1 MPRAVQYKT
10 NSIVYFQGDVAERV
24 YILKSGKV
32 SLNYNDIETGQ
43 EMHELIQTGEFFGV
57 KSALGRYTRE
67 ETAVVLSDAQMVV
80 FSVPEFEQLIMQNTR
95 IIMKMLKVFS
105 NQLRRIHKQVRNLI
119 GSGGEAADPESG
131 LFRIGKYYHRVGKYP
146 QALYAYRRYLTYYP
160 SGKYADEA
168 NKNIL
173 LAEQRAQAS
182 GGRSAAPAAGGGAQR
197 EELSGSAKAYYN
209 AVSLYSQDKYKEALA
224 QFKRIAADTADQEY
238 SAKAA
243 YEIGRCH
250 FALGEFDE
258 CIRHLSGMIKT
269 YPKHPDLTDALFY
282 VGNCY
287 EKKSDNAKALG
298 FYKKIMSMVRE
309 DMPIHRKVKK
319 AIAALGETA

>member
-10 NSIVYFQGDVAERV
+10 NSIVYFQGDVAERI

-57 KSALGRYTRE
+57 KSSLGRYTRE
-67 ETAVVLSDAQMVV
+67 ETAVVLADAQMVL
-80 FSVPEFEQLIMQNTR
+80 FSVPEFEQLIVQNTR

-119 GSGGEAADPESG
+119 SSGSEAVEPESG
-131 LFRIGKYYHRVGKYP
+131 LFRIGQYYHRVGKFP
-146 QALYAYRRYLTYYP
+146 QALYAYRRYLTFYP
-160 SGKYADEA
+160 SGKHSEEA

-173 LAEQRAQAS
+173 LAEKNAQS
-182 GGRSAAPAAGGGAQR
+182 GMRSTPSAGQDR

-209 AVSLYSQDKYKEALA
+209 AVSLYSQDKFKDALV
-224 QFKRIAADTADQEY
+224 QFKRIASDTGDQEY
-238 SAKAA
+238 AAKAS

-250 FALGEFDE
+250 FALSEYDE

-282 VGNCY
+282 VGSCY

-298 FYKKIMSMVRE
+298 FYKKILSMVRE

-319 AIAALGETA
+319 AIAALGAAE

>member
-10 NSIVYFQGDVAERV
+10 NSIVYFQGDVAERI

-32 SLNYNDIETGQ
+32 SLNYIDIETGQ

-67 ETAVVLSDAQMVV
+67 ENAVVLSDAQMVV

-105 NQLRRIHKQVRNLI
+105 NQLRRIHKQLRNLI
-119 GSGGEAADPESG
+119 GSGTESDPESG
-131 LFRIGKYYHRVGKYP
+131 LFRIGEYYHGAGKFP
-146 QALYAYRRYLTYYP
+146 QALYAYRRYLTFYP
-160 SGKYADEA
+160 SGRYAEKA
-168 NKNIL
+168 NENIRQ
-173 LAEQRAQAS
+173 AEQGIRAQGS
-182 GGRSAAPAAGGGAQR
+182 GRIQSSTPPSNGGR
-197 EELSGSAKAYYN
+197 EELTDCAKAFYN
-209 AVSLYSQDKYKEALA
+209 AVSLYSQEKYRDALKAFKEITES
-224 QFKRIAADTADQEY
+224 QDDQEY
-238 SAKAA
+238 AAKAL

-250 FALGEFDE
+250 FSLAEYDQ
-258 CIRHLSGMIKT
+258 CIRQLSAMIKQ

-287 EKKSDNAKALG
+287 EKKEDKGKAAG
-298 FYKKIMSMVRE
+298 FYKKILNMARE
-309 DMPIHRKVKK
+309 EMPIHRKAKK
-319 AIAALGETA
+319 ALAALGGAS